1 MIENSIG
8 YVACYRYLLY
18 YYFVIIIIIII
29 IIFILLLLLLIF
41 NIIDHYYEIVPGED
55 RKINSTHKLQLAI
68 MLLLT

>member
-18 YYFVIIIIIII
+18 YYFVIIII
-29 IIFILLLLLLIF
+29 ILLLLLLIF